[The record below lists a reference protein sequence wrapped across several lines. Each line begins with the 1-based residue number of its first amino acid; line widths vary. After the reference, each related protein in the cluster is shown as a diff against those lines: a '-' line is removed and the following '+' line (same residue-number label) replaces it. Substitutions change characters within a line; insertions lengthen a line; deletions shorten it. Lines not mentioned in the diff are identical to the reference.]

1 MKKLLRIL
9 ALLVLLVGMAVSASA
24 ASAATA
30 SAPADGDRMDISS
43 STDFS
48 HGFGISLTYGVRG
61 GTACTVYCDYDS
73 TDTAFDGTFYTC
85 PAIRSASDTVRDT
98 ERRLLIQT
106 FSLPA
111 TLRRFSVGV
120 SMGITF

>member
-1 MKKLLRIL
+1 
-9 ALLVLLVGMAVSASA
+9 
-24 ASAATA
+24 
-30 SAPADGDRMDISS
+30 MDISS

-48 HGFGISLTYGVRG
+48 HGFGISLTYSVRG

-73 TDTAFDGTFYTC
+73 TDTAFNGTFYTC
-85 PAIRSASDTVRDT
+85 PAIRSASDTVSDT

-111 TLRRFSVGV
+111 TLRQFSVGV